1 MTRPSSKTIAV
12 KTSASSHAGEAGIVS
27 TMQVVFCKKVKQEI
41 MRYGVIAAMERW
53 RVIGE
58 YMQTEDWWPPV
69 ARKVEKVFNN
79 AYKKH
84 NQQQE
89 TMANREPAPLFQL
102 NNNTAAT
109 NPVGIGKAEQ
119 VIPLNQGEVA
129 HTKINI

>member
-1 MTRPSSKTIAV
+1 MHGVATSIKRSSSNANAV

-41 MRYGVIAAMERW
+41 MRYGVIASMERW

-79 AYKKH
+79 AYKKY

-89 TMANREPAPLFQL
+89 TIANREPAPLIHQHTTL
-102 NNNTAAT
+102 D
-109 NPVGIGKAEQ
+109 ISKAEQ
-119 VIPLNQGEVA
+119 IIASNHGDVA
-129 HTKINI
+129 HTKH